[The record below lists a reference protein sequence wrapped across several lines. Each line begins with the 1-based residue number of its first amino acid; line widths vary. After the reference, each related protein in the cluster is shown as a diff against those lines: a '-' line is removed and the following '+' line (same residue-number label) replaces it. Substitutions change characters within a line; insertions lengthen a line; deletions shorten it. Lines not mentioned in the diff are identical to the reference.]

1 MANSSLAISS
11 PELSGADRLR
21 QERAQ
26 YSTRSSSATQSDSD
40 DDIGTFDDELASTG
54 QSASLLYAE
63 TAAGSTAVL
72 PRPGVAA
79 SAQQDVKA
87 SSQAGCNNAVA
98 AAILNMLHDGVT
110 IVLTSNNKHSCTA
123 TWFTV

>member
-1 MANSSLAISS
+1 MLHEAAMANSSLASSS

-26 YSTRSSSATQSDSD
+26 YSIRSSSATQSDSD
-40 DDIGTFDDELASTG
+40 DDIGTFDDELASTA

-63 TAAGSTAVL
+63 TAAGSAAL
-72 PRPGVAA
+72 PPRPGMAA

-87 SSQAGCNNAVA
+87 SSQAGRNNAVA

-110 IVLTSNNKHSCTA
+110 MINAHLQ
-123 TWFTV
+123 